1 MKKKNKNTPYDDVF
15 RTLLEK
21 STGFVIPVINEIF
34 KTSYPMTEDICLVAN
49 EHFTSVKGG
58 HKKRI
63 TDSQIKIQNH
73 YYHLECE
80 SKSKDII
87 VLRMIEYDFETAF
100 SHQRKEHGEYF
111 LDFPY
116 SAVIFLRRAAS
127 IPKFMTVN
135 ISFPDG
141 QKVKYKLPS
150 IKVQEYTKDEIFEKQ
165 LYFFIPYY
173 IMRYEKQIS
182 DIDKNEEKLKELVED
197 YEDIYERLSVLEK
210 NEVIQE
216 DYLYNLIELTDMLID
231 VVAEEADNVRREV
244 KYMGGRVLKLK
255 SDKIVRKI
263 QKERDK
269 GRAKGRAEGRVEGRR
284 IGIRESE
291 KRNFRLVTIL
301 LKEKKYDELE
311 EAAKNEDYRN
321 ELYEKYQIEI
331 PKLHGDK

>member
-1 MKKKNKNTPYDDVF
+1 M
-15 RTLLEK
+15 E
-21 STGFVIPVINEIF
+21 
-34 KTSYPMTEDICLVAN
+34 EDISLMAN
-49 EHFTSVKGG
+49 EHFTSIKGG

-87 VLRMIEYDFETAF
+87 VLRMVEYDFETAL
-100 SHQRKEHGEYF
+100 SHQRKEQGEYF

-116 SAVIFLRRAAS
+116 SAVIFLRKAAS
-127 IPKFMTVN
+127 IPEFMVVN
-135 ISFPDG
+135 VSFPDG

-150 IKVQEYTKDEIFEKQ
+150 IKVQEYTKDEIFEKE

-182 DIDKNEEKLKELVED
+182 DIDKDEEKLKKLVED
-197 YEDIYERLSVLEK
+197 YEDIYERLSILEK
-210 NEVIQE
+210 NEVIQD
-216 DYLYNLIELTDMLID
+216 DYLHNLIELTDMLID

-263 QKERDK
+263 QKGIDK
-269 GRAKGRAEGRVEGRR
+269 GRR

-321 ELYEKYQIEI
+321 KLYEKYQI
-331 PKLHGDK
+331 K